1 MKSLLL
7 ILPLL
12 LTLANPRLIYLTEL
26 FRHGARYPVS
36 DIYDGKDTKANHGKL
51 TSVGMRQ
58 QYLLGSYLK
67 RDYIDK
73 EQLFSGTL
81 LPREVEIFTDSTERC
96 Y

>member
-1 MKSLLL
+1 
-7 ILPLL
+7 
-12 LTLANPRLIYLTEL
+12 L
-26 FRHGARYPVS
+26 FRHGARYPTS
-36 DIYDGKDTKANHGKL
+36 DFYDGKETKAFHGKL